1 MSDKFLIRKLRNIV
15 NNFAQPTKKMGEI
28 ADELALELQT
38 KIYLALKKME
48 KYESVFQ
55 GIIDSTYDFNSEKL
69 RKKVT
74 EEATPILLKVR

>member
-1 MSDKFLIRKLRNIV
+1 MV
-15 NNFAQPTKKMGEI
+15 NNFAQPTKKMREI

-38 KIYLALKKME
+38 KIYLALEEIE
-48 KYESVFQ
+48 KYENVFQ
-55 GIIDSTYDFNSEKL
+55 GIIDSTYDSNSEKL

>member
-38 KIYLALKKME
+38 KIYLALKEME
-48 KYESVFQ
+48 
-55 GIIDSTYDFNSEKL
+55 I
-69 RKKVT
+69 
-74 EEATPILLKVR
+74 